1 MTAPHHQLSHPKYRP
16 DIDGLRAV
24 AVLSVVLFHAF
35 PNWLKG
41 GFVGVDVFFVIS
53 GFLIST
59 IIFENLSKETFSFSE
74 FYARRVK
81 RIFPALI
88 LVLFSSYV
96 FGWFVL
102 FSDEYQQL
110 GKHIVAGAGFISN
123 IALWREAG
131 YFDAS
136 AETKPLLHLWSLGIE
151 EQFYIVWPL
160 LLWVIWKPT
169 RNLFWITAALA
180 AASFTLNVFGIR
192 SNAVATFYSPLT
204 RFWELLCGSLLAWLA
219 LHPKTGYLDNAA
231 TRNLRSFGGLA
242 LLLGAFLLINRG
254 SGFPGAWALMPVLGA
269 ALLISAGPSAW
280 INRNILANRAA
291 VWFGLISFPLYL
303 WHWPLLSFARVIDG
317 HIPSWQI
324 RVIAVALAVSFAW
337 LTYKLVERPIRLGAQ
352 GGQKTRVLV
361 VLMVGMACVG
371 FATHKKDGLAFREV
385 VRLNTALASGN
396 DGGEGPY
403 IVSDCGE
410 GSSDL
415 KKVLPVCASDM
426 RGGVKYALMGDSKA
440 HALWPGLIRTST
452 QAGRWLFI
460 GGNGGSAPVPLL
472 SKDPAFAK
480 FQPATTL
487 AVDAIKRNH
496 AVEVVVIAASVRLMF
511 QLDDGVMGGN
521 LATYNYRYMSE
532 LTKTHNYSAVLAGL
546 DQTVSEFI
554 DAGKRVVLV
563 VDNPALP
570 NPQDCIIRKT
580 PLNWVNKTL
589 TGKNEDCYVPLKTH
603 LGQTEVY
610 RQLLSEVQ
618 ARHPERVEIFDPTDL
633 LCEIGSGICGPARD
647 GRVLYAYTD
656 HISDY
661 AAGRIGARL
670 NEFLQRQPSAA
681 NRINPALGALAGN

>member
-1 MTAPHHQLSHPKYRP
+1 MAAPHSQLSHPKYRP
-16 DIDGLRAV
+16 DIDGLRAA
-24 AVLSVVLFHAF
+24 AVLSVVVFHAF
-35 PNWLKG
+35 PNWLRG

-59 IIFENLSKETFSFSE
+59 IIFENLGKETFSFSE

-81 RIFPALI
+81 RIFPALV
-88 LVLFSSYV
+88 LVLFSSYA

-102 FSDEYQQL
+102 FSDEYKQF
-110 GKHIVAGAGFISN
+110 GKHIFAGAGFISN
-123 IALWREAG
+123 LALWREAG

-160 LLWVIWKPT
+160 LLWLIWKPK
-169 RNLFWITAALA
+169 RNLLWVTAALA
-180 AASFTLNVFGIR
+180 AASFALNMFEIR

-204 RFWELLCGSLLAWLA
+204 RFWELLCGSLLAWLT
-219 LHPKTGYLDNAA
+219 LHQKPEYQDNAA
-231 TRNLRSFGGLA
+231 TLNLRSFGGLA
-242 LLLGAFLLINRG
+242 LLVSAFALINRD

-280 INRNILANRAA
+280 VNRNILANRAA

-303 WHWPLLSFARVIDG
+303 WHWPLLSFARVVDG
-317 HIPSWQI
+317 HTPNWQT
-324 RVIAVALAVSFAW
+324 RVIAVVLAITFAW
-337 LTYKLVERPIRLGAQ
+337 LTYRLVERPIRLGGQ
-352 GGQKTRVLV
+352 GSKKTRVLAL
-361 VLMVGMACVG
+361 LMVGVACVG
-371 FATHKKDGLAFREV
+371 FATYKKDGLAFREV
-385 VRLNTALASGN
+385 VRLNTALASGD

-403 IVSDCGE
+403 AISDCGE

-415 KKVLPVCASDM
+415 KKVLPVCARDM
-426 RGGVKYALMGDSKA
+426 RGDVKYALMGDSKA

-472 SKDPAFAK
+472 SKDAAFAK
-480 FQPATTL
+480 FQPITTL
-487 AVDAIKRNH
+487 AVDAIKRNQ
-496 AVEVVVIAASVRLMF
+496 AIEVVVIAASVRLMF

-532 LTKTHNYSAVLAGL
+532 LAKVHNYSAVLDGL
-546 DQTVSEFI
+546 DQTISEFI
-554 DAGKRVVLV
+554 RAGKRVVLV

-589 TGKNEDCYVPLKTH
+589 TGKNEACYVPLKAH
-603 LGQTEVY
+603 LDQTVVY
-610 RQLLSEVQ
+610 RKLLSEVQ
-618 ARHPERVEIFDPTDL
+618 ARHPGQVDIFDPTDL
-633 LCEIGSGICGPARD
+633 LCETSSGMCGPARD

-670 NEFLQRQPSAA
+670 NEYLQHQPGAA
-681 NRINPALGALAGN
+681 SHTTPSLGAHAEN